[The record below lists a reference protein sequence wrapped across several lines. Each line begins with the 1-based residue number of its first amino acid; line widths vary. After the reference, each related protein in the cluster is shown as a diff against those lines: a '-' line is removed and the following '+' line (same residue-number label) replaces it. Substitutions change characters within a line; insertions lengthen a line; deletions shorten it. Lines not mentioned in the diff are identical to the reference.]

1 MEGKPGP
8 ATGPKLSV
16 YYTQFQKV
24 SCWRDIL
31 NHFFQNDAELT
42 FHFLKFYYPFKRKSK
57 GKFTFV
63 GQSIAFILIVWWIF
77 PFHRCLYS
85 IIFGKVLFPASPK
98 SVMRWRMIW
107 TRRGFVAG
115 KISPLR
121 GSEEVIDTKLMADL
135 TDARQESKTEV
146 TWALHF
152 STHFKT

>member
-1 MEGKPGP
+1 MWRGSP
-8 ATGPKLSV
+8 AQPLDPSSQSTTHDFRKFPAGEIFWM
-16 YYTQFQKV
+16 Y
-24 SCWRDIL
+24 
-31 NHFFQNDAELT
+31 FFQNDAELT
-42 FHFLKFYYPFKRKSK
+42 FHFLKFYYPFKRKNK
-57 GKFTFV
+57 GKFTFA
-63 GQSIAFILIVWWIF
+63 GQSVAFILIVWWIF

-121 GSEEVIDTKLMADL
+121 ESEGVIDTKLMANL
-135 TDARQESKTEV
+135 TDARQESKREV

-152 STHFKT
+152 SAQF